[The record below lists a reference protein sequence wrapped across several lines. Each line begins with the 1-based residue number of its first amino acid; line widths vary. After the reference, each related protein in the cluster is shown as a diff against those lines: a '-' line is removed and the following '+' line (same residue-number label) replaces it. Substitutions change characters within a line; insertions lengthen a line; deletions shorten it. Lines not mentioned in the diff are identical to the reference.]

1 MGWGGSIDW
10 SDSRFESAEEV
21 EKEWK
26 AKNPKDD
33 APSNYTQLWPFRAK
47 MKSGDIVIVP
57 YGNSAFR
64 AVAEVTGEYQFAP
77 TENGTYHHRRRVR
90 WLLKLAEPLPLDT
103 IVEGNF
109 TMRTLYPIPEVRL
122 KKPALNR
129 LLAGDQRLAAERPD
143 QEAAR
148 PDQFVLIIDEINR
161 ANVSKVLGELITLIE
176 PDKRLGQPNALQVL
190 LPYSR
195 KAFGVPDN
203 LHIVGTMNTADR
215 SIALLDTALRRR
227 FRFVEVEPDPSRL
240 VEAAS
245 RTGLPLHEILQTLND
260 RIEYLLDRDHRIGHA
275 FFVDCLTRQDVDRAM
290 RDKIIPLLQEYF
302 FEDWSR
308 VAAVLGEQT
317 EPSTKAYKGTF
328 LECRRLRDPTG
339 DGGPDRL
346 SWSVRP
352 GPAFA
357 ENAYESLKQGT
368 DPQEASPTETG
379 IEGAG

>member
-1 MGWGGSIDW
+1 
-10 SDSRFESAEEV
+10 
-21 EKEWK
+21 
-26 AKNPKDD
+26 
-33 APSNYTQLWPFRAK
+33 
-47 MKSGDIVIVP
+47 MKIGDIVIVP

-64 AVAEVTGEYQFAP
+64 AVAEVMGDYQFQP
-77 TENGTYHHRRRVR
+77 TEDGNFNHRRRVK

-109 TMRTLYPIPEVRL
+109 TMRTLYSITETRL
-122 KKPALNR
+122 KKPALSR
-129 LLAGDQRLAAERPD
+129 LLASDQRSVTERPGQGAD
-143 QEAAR
+143 R

-161 ANVSKVLGELITLIE
+161 ANVSKVFGELITLIE
-176 PDKRLGQPNALQVL
+176 PDKRLGQPNALEVL

-195 KAFGVPDN
+195 KPFGVPDN

-227 FRFVEVEPDPSRL
+227 FQFLEMEPNPDSL
-240 VEAAS
+240 GDATT
-245 RTGLPLHEILQTLND
+245 RTGLPLDEILQTLND

-275 FFVDCLTRQDVDRAM
+275 YFINCLTRVDVDRVM
-290 RDKIIPLLQEYF
+290 RDKVIPLLQEYF

-317 EPSTKAYKGTF
+317 EPSAKTYKGTF
-328 LECRRLRDPTG
+328 LECRRLKDPTA

-352 GPAFA
+352 GLAFA
-357 ENAYESLKQGT
+357 EEAYENLTQGA
-368 DPQEASPTETG
+368 DLVEAIPVDVG
-379 IEGAG
+379 IEATA